1 MTDYPF
7 PKASLKH
14 RLAQL
19 FLEYGLFI
27 VTLGIGYLVWF
38 LIILGQGQTPGKQVL
53 KLRVYDSTTG
63 KPAKWGH
70 MLIRE
75 LGLDMAIGIIA
86 YGLPVIL
93 SLQSLSE
100 FASDG
105 FFELSTG
112 NVLFYGVIV
121 FDAFWIFKGGKRQ
134 RLVDVICK
142 TDVLS
147 EAPLVS
153 QVTVVVSPA
162 TGTITN

>member
-1 MTDYPF
+1 MTNYPF

-14 RLAQL
+14 RLGQL
-19 FLEYGLFI
+19 LLEYALFI

-70 MLIRE
+70 MFIRE
-75 LGLDMAIGIIA
+75 FGLVMAVAVIA
-86 YGLPVIL
+86 YGIPVIL

-105 FFELSTG
+105 YFELSIG
-112 NVLFYGVIV
+112 NILYYGITA
-121 FDAFWIFKGGKRQ
+121 FDAFWIFKNDARQ

-142 TDVLS
+142 TDVLN
-147 EAPLVS
+147 EA
-153 QVTVVVSPA
+153 A
-162 TGTITN
+162 K

>member
-7 PKASLKH
+7 PKASIQH
-14 RLAQL
+14 RLGQL
-19 FLEYGLFI
+19 LLEYALFI
-27 VTLGIGYLVWF
+27 VTLGIGYLIWF

-70 MLIRE
+70 MFLRE
-75 LGLDMAIGIIA
+75 FGLFMAVAVIA
-86 YGLPVIL
+86 YAIPVLL

-105 FFELSTG
+105 YFELSIG
-112 NVLFYGVIV
+112 NVLYYGVLA
-121 FDAFWIFKGGKRQ
+121 FDAFWIFKSGKRQ

-147 EAPLVS
+147 EAAMPVQTKGILNIS
-153 QVTVVVSPA
+153 S
-162 TGTITN
+162 

>member
-1 MTDYPF
+1 MNEYPF
-7 PKASLKH
+7 PKASIQH
-14 RLAQL
+14 RLGQL
-19 FLEYGLFI
+19 LLEYALFI
-27 VTLGIGYLVWF
+27 VTLGVGYLVWF

-70 MLIRE
+70 MFIRE
-75 LGLDMAIGIIA
+75 FGLGMAVVIIA

-105 FFELSTG
+105 YFELSIG
-112 NVLFYGVIV
+112 NILYYGIFA
-121 FDAFWIFKGGKRQ
+121 FDAFWIFKNDARQ

-142 TDVLS
+142 TDVLN
-147 EAPLVS
+147 E
-153 QVTVVVSPA
+153 SP
-162 TGTITN
+162 TL

>member
-7 PKASLKH
+7 PKASIQH
-14 RLAQL
+14 RLGQL
-19 FLEYGLFI
+19 LLEYALFI
-27 VTLGIGYLVWF
+27 VTLGIGYLIWF

-70 MLIRE
+70 MFLRE
-75 LGLDMAIGIIA
+75 FGLFMAVAVIA
-86 YGLPVIL
+86 YAIPVLL

-100 FASDG
+100 FATDG
-105 FFELSTG
+105 YFELSIG
-112 NVLFYGVIV
+112 NVLYYGVLA
-121 FDAFWIFKGGKRQ
+121 FDAFWIFKSGKRQ

-147 EAPLVS
+147 EAAMPV
-153 QVTVVVSPA
+153 QTK
-162 TGTITN
+162 GTLNISS

>member
-14 RLAQL
+14 RLGQA
-19 FLEYGLFI
+19 FLEYALII
-27 VTLGIGYLVWF
+27 VTLGIGYLVWT

-70 MLIRE
+70 MFIRE
-75 LGLDMAIGIIA
+75 FGLVIAVAVIA

-105 FFELSTG
+105 YFELSIG
-112 NVLFYGVIV
+112 NVLYYGFLA
-121 FDAFWIFKGGKRQ
+121 FDAFWIFKSGMRQ

-142 TDVLS
+142 TDVLN
-147 EAPLVS
+147 EA
-153 QVTVVVSPA
+153 A
-162 TGTITN
+162 K

>member
-7 PKASLKH
+7 PKASPKH
-14 RLAQL
+14 RLGQL
-19 FLEYGLFI
+19 LLEFALFI

-70 MLIRE
+70 MFIRE
-75 LGLDMAIGIIA
+75 FGLDMAIYIIA

-100 FASDG
+100 FDSDG
-105 FFELSTG
+105 YFELSIG
-112 NVLFYGVIV
+112 NVLYYGVIA
-121 FDAFWIFKGGKRQ
+121 FDAFWIFKSGKRQ

-142 TDVLS
+142 TDVLN
-147 EAPLVS
+147 EA
-153 QVTVVVSPA
+153 A
-162 TGTITN
+162 K

>member
-1 MTDYPF
+1 MNEYLF
-7 PKASLKH
+7 PKASIQH
-14 RLAQL
+14 RFGQFL
-19 FLEYGLFI
+19 LEYALFI

-70 MLIRE
+70 MFIRE
-75 LGLDMAIGIIA
+75 FGLLMAVGVVA
-86 YGLPVIL
+86 YGLPIIL

-105 FFELSTG
+105 YFELSIG
-112 NVLFYGVIV
+112 NILYYSIFA
-121 FDAFWIFKGGKRQ
+121 FDAFWIFKNDARQ

-142 TDVLS
+142 TDVLN
-147 EAPLVS
+147 E
-153 QVTVVVSPA
+153 SP
-162 TGTITN
+162 TL

>member
-14 RLAQL
+14 RLGQA
-19 FLEYGLFI
+19 FLEYALII
-27 VTLGIGYLVWF
+27 VTLGIGYLVWT

-70 MLIRE
+70 MFLRE
-75 LGLDMAIGIIA
+75 FGLFMAVAVIA
-86 YGLPVIL
+86 YAIPVLL

-105 FFELSTG
+105 YFELSIG
-112 NVLFYGVIV
+112 NVLYYGFLA
-121 FDAFWIFKGGKRQ
+121 FDAFWIFKSGKRQ

-147 EAPLVS
+147 EAAMPVQTKGILNIS
-153 QVTVVVSPA
+153 S
-162 TGTITN
+162 

>member
-14 RLAQL
+14 RLGQL
-19 FLEYGLFI
+19 LLEYALFI

-70 MLIRE
+70 MFIRE
-75 LGLDMAIGIIA
+75 FGLLMAVAVIA

-100 FASDG
+100 FDSDG
-105 FFELSTG
+105 YFELSIG
-112 NVLFYGVIV
+112 NVLYYGVIA
-121 FDAFWIFKGGKRQ
+121 FDAFWIFKSGKRQ

-142 TDVLS
+142 TDVLN
-147 EAPLVS
+147 EA
-153 QVTVVVSPA
+153 A
-162 TGTITN
+162 K